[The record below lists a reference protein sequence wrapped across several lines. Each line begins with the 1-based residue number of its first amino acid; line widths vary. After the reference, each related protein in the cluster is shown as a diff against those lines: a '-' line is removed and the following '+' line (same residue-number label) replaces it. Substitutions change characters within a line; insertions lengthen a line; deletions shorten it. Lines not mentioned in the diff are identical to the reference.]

1 MLARSLA
8 VLLALELGL
17 YCIAGVWLWSAHGL
31 SPRLAVLAALAS
43 ALAVRFA
50 LVALSFALAHVYR
63 GQVPATVS
71 LAPRRRIKLYA
82 SEFLA
87 FTLLFTL
94 IQPLAHRLVTRPD
107 QRTRRLS
114 IPAIVL
120 IPGIY
125 CNAGA
130 WWWMRRRLEAAG
142 LSGLFAA
149 TLEPPL
155 ASIDELASQ
164 LSLQIESLCATTG
177 ARRVVLVGHSM
188 GGLIARTYIR
198 NFGGAARVAKL
209 ITLASPHHGS
219 ALARWAVGLGGQQ
232 LRPGHPWLAKLN
244 ANESEPSPV
253 PIVSLF
259 SWHDN
264 LVVPQSSAELVHAD
278 SIAFVG
284 IGHLSLL
291 FSDEVARRLYQEISA
306 ATQK

>member
-8 VLLALELGL
+8 VALAVELGL

-31 SPRLAVLAALAS
+31 SPLWAMVAALAG
-43 ALAVRFA
+43 ALMIRFA
-50 LVALSFALAHVYR
+50 LVAFSFALAHVYR

-71 LAPRRRIKLYA
+71 LAPRRRIKLYW

-87 FTLLFTL
+87 FTALFTV
-94 IQPLAHRLVTRPD
+94 IQPLAHWLVTRPD
-107 QRTRRLS
+107 LRAGSQSL
-114 IPAIVL
+114 PIVL

-142 LSGLFAA
+142 LSGLFAT

-155 ASIDELASQ
+155 ASIDELACQ
-164 LSLQIESLCATTG
+164 LSLDIERLCATSG

-188 GGLIARTYIR
+188 GGLVARTYLR
-198 NFGGAARVAKL
+198 NLDGAARVAKL

-219 ALARWAVGLGGQQ
+219 ALARWTVGIAGQQ

-244 ANESEPSPV
+244 EAESEPSPV

-264 LVVPQSSAELVHAD
+264 LVAPQSSAELAHAD

-291 FSDEVARRLYQEISA
+291 FSDEVARRLCQEISA